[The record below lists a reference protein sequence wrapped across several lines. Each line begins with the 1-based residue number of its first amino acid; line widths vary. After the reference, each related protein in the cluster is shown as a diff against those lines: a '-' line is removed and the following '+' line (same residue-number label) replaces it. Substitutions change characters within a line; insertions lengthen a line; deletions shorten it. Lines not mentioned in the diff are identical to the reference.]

1 MDGFCVLSAERN
13 DFVTPLQWRQR
24 TEGGIDNQ
32 DWRHPKCVGYKTRGE
47 GMGSSSIR
55 FLTHTCGNRL
65 GDLLAIYYST
75 EPSKPHP
82 HERRTPPTTERAQL
96 EHTSPP

>member
-1 MDGFCVLSAERN
+1 MAFVFVSRTH

-47 GMGSSSIR
+47 GMGSSSIP

-75 EPSKPHP
+75 ERPKPHP
-82 HERRTPPTTERAQL
+82 HERRTPERAQL

>member
-1 MDGFCVLSAERN
+1 MAFVFVSRTY

-47 GMGSSSIR
+47 GIGSSSIR
-55 FLTHTCGNRL
+55 FLTHTCDN
-65 GDLLAIYYST
+65 
-75 EPSKPHP
+75 
-82 HERRTPPTTERAQL
+82 
-96 EHTSPP
+96 